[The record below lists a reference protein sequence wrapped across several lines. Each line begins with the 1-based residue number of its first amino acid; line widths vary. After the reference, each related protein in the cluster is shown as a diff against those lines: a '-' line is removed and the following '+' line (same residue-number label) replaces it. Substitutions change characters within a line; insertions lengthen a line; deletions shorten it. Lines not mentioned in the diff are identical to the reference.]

1 MSNHE
6 VRRLLWHRYRG
17 ILWTAIAV
25 LLITGFKAA
34 SEVMAANDVAI
45 KATTRAFTSGGYTAN
60 IGGTTMLIVNFIV
73 VLILGWLTFMWDNY
87 TNFNHYLFSLRATR
101 QQLFTQKLV
110 IFGCTIVGSFVAMHV
125 IFLGTLRLL
134 IHHSASFNLSWGPE
148 LRYTLSQLM
157 FLLALY
163 AIVATIGLWLGQAV
177 ASALFTIIAIPSLIF
192 TLEGAF
198 NLFSYAIGVNPYN
211 TSYLASLDQ
220 STWAGLG
227 WFSGVSLLII
237 GFLWVMDN
245 WAFKHLSLENA
256 GNFMLFPRFRMAF
269 LWLTVVYLAVAVG
282 FSSFGRTVYAV
293 VIDNY
298 AGEMP
303 FSISL
308 ALAVIIGY
316 LTWSVGRVILYRPDH
331 AVDAFK
337 FKKLA

>member
-6 VRRLLWHRYRG
+6 IRRLLWHRYRG

-25 LLITGFKAA
+25 MLFTGFKAA
-34 SEVMAANDVAI
+34 SEVATANGMAVG
-45 KATTRAFTSGGYTAN
+45 KLTRAFTSGGYTAGV
-60 IGGTTMLIVNFIV
+60 GGTTMLIVNFIV

-101 QQLFTQKLV
+101 QQLFTQKLLL
-110 IFGCTIVGSFVAMHV
+110 FGSTIIGSFVAMHLL
-125 IFLGTLRLL
+125 FLGTLRLL
-134 IHHSASFNLSWGPE
+134 IHHAASYNLSWGPE
-148 LRYTLSQLM
+148 LRYTISQLM

-192 TLEGAF
+192 ALEGVF
-198 NLFSYAIGVNPYN
+198 NLFSYAIGLNPYQ
-211 TSYLASLDQ
+211 TSYLAALDQ

-227 WFSGVSLLII
+227 LFTGVSLVII
-237 GFLWVMDN
+237 GFLWWLDN

-256 GNFMLFPRFRMAF
+256 GNFMLFPQFRLVF
-269 LWLTVVYLAVAVG
+269 LWLTVIYLAISVG

-293 VIDNY
+293 VINSY

-308 ALAVIIGY
+308 ILAIVVGY
-316 LTWSVGRVILYRPDH
+316 LTWSVGRLILYRPDH
-331 AVDAFK
+331 AFDAFK
-337 FKKLA
+337 FKKLV